1 MRGPGGLHPRVLAP
15 KSTKVTAR
23 EIGSPLIAKTKIN
36 EIRQCTARRTSN
48 VEHPAAEASGLTIRS
63 GNETLNHM
71 VEHHND
77 PEHLDHLF
85 HALANRT
92 RREIVGLLAKRPH
105 HISELVP
112 RFDMSLAAVSKHVQS
127 LERAG
132 LVDRE
137 IVGRNHV
144 CRLNADALSEA
155 FEWLSAYESFWG
167 ERLSALEDVLSEV
180 EGGKGGGAKQ
190 K

>member
-1 MRGPGGLHPRVLAP
+1 
-15 KSTKVTAR
+15 
-23 EIGSPLIAKTKIN
+23 
-36 EIRQCTARRTSN
+36 
-48 VEHPAAEASGLTIRS
+48 
-63 GNETLNHM
+63 M
-71 VEHHND
+71 VEHQD
-77 PEHLDHLF
+77 EHLDHLF

-112 RFDMSLAAVSKHVQS
+112 RFDMSLAAVSKHIQS

-144 CRLNADALSEA
+144 CHLNADALSEA
-155 FEWLSAYESFWG
+155 YEWISAYESFWR
-167 ERLSALEDVLSEV
+167 ERLDALENILSET
-180 EGGKGGGAKQ
+180 EGGKGGGPKQ
-190 K
+190 R

>member
-1 MRGPGGLHPRVLAP
+1 
-15 KSTKVTAR
+15 
-23 EIGSPLIAKTKIN
+23 
-36 EIRQCTARRTSN
+36 
-48 VEHPAAEASGLTIRS
+48 
-63 GNETLNHM
+63 M
-71 VEHHND
+71 VEDRNQ
-77 PEHLDHLF
+77 HLDNLF
-85 HALANRT
+85 HALANTT

-112 RFDMSLAAVSKHVQS
+112 CFDMSLAAISKHVQS

-137 IVGRNHV
+137 VVGRNHV

-155 FEWLSAYESFWG
+155 FEWLGAYESFWQ
-167 ERLSALEDVLSEV
+167 ERLDALENVLSEAR
-180 EGGKGGGAKQ
+180 GGKGGGPKQ